1 MAFKEV
7 VRTFKKA
14 KDIPVGQSLIGY
26 VVGFYNS
33 VKFPNLDNLEM
44 KTESGD
50 EFTLSVTGNLKYF
63 KANKYPLGCLYRI
76 TRLDDKK
83 NKMGTMSA
91 NFKVE
96 YDTEKTVVVPT
107 VVQVPV
113 PPPAATDVTADKIPF

>member
-14 KDIPVGQSLIGY
+14 KDIPVGEHLVGY

-44 KTESGD
+44 RTESGE

-63 KANKYPLGCLYRI
+63 KANKYPVGCLYRI

-96 YDTEKTVVVPT
+96 YDTDKTVAVPVT
-107 VVQVPV
+107 VTV
-113 PPPAATDVTADKIPF
+113 PPPATDVTADKIPF